1 MCSCFFWI
9 KKLNVKTPAVTI
21 FSNKCIW
28 GGNLGQILSLT
39 INQNTLVTIQ
49 TPFLFLDNSEIKW
62 LMKTNCLNNY
72 EWIINETRWKRKK
85 KCFDR
90 HSFFTHKLQISPLQ
104 HFPPKN
110 EDQTRNV
117 NGWLQMIHISIH
129 SSEIWSFC
137 FMKMSS
143 IYVLEKRFRICQM
156 Q

>member
-1 MCSCFFWI
+1 MHLRGKSRTNSFF
-9 KKLNVKTPAVTI
+9 N
-21 FSNKCIW
+21 
-28 GGNLGQILSLT
+28 T

-143 IYVLEKRFRICQM
+143 IYVIEKRFWICQM
-156 Q
+156 QIRKLK